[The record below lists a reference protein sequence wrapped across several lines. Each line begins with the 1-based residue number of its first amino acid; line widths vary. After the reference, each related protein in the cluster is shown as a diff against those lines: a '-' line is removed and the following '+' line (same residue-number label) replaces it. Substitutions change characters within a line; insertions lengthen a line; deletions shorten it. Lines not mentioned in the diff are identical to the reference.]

1 MSALNSYSGSRS
13 GVCGVNY
20 DATQLMCIV
29 VSMVR
34 MNEHTDRVFIQFLE
48 RRKNNFWKEGHSNS
62 LTHAALACH
71 SDKKVG
77 WSLD

>member
-34 MNEHTDRVFIQFLE
+34 MNEHTDREEE
-48 RRKNNFWKEGHSNS
+48 RRKKNFWKEGHSNS